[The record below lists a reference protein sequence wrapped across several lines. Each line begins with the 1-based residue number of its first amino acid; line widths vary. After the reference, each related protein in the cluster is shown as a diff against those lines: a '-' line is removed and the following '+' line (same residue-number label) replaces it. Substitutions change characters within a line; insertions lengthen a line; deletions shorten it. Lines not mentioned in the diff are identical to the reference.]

1 MAFTLVGRSIHNLA
15 GVHPD
20 LVRVVLRAAEGPTSF
35 IVTEGLRTLERQ
47 KVLMAEGK
55 SRTLRSRHLTGHAV
69 DLAVLSPEGIS
80 WDKGDYKMLSM
91 QVKAAALELAIP
103 LEWGGEA
110 FGTAFYDGCHWQLP
124 WKFYPAQVPDITQP
138 NEQPSVAQSSDPGSS
153 FPHV

>member
-1 MAFTLVGRSIHNLA
+1 MFTLGGRSIHNLA

-35 IVTEGLRTLERQ
+35 IVTEGLRTMERQ

-69 DLAVLSPEGIS
+69 DLAVVVEDGTIS
-80 WDKGDYKMLSM
+80 WDKGDYKILSM
-91 QVKAAALELAIP
+91 QMKAAALELAIP

-110 FGTAFYDGCHWQLP
+110 FGESFFDGPHFQLP
-124 WKFYPAQVPDITQP
+124 WKFYPAEVPNLQPEGLVTQT
-138 NEQPSVAQSSDPGSS
+138 
-153 FPHV
+153 